1 MRKNTGLIV
10 LVIILSILVILLG
23 GYIVYDKILDVDS
36 DVIDD
41 IPNNNEEGD
50 SSINNDSISID
61 ASLRTE
67 LKETFKKIYNLYT
80 SPNPYCGKTQASDD
94 MKMGYRLSAEY
105 SSYQEMVDS
114 FKEYASE
121 DVITSGKNA
130 RENYLEENGKLYCE
144 DFGKGGVLEYKDSFM
159 SINSKLDNKI
169 DINFVVVLSTDV
181 GLTSEYIYSLEMYN
195 IIFEKN
201 SNNNLI
207 ITSIVRE
214 KNYY

>member
-1 MRKNTGLIV
+1 MRKNTGLII

-36 DVIDD
+36 DVIDN
-41 IPNNNEEGD
+41 IPNDNEKGD

-61 ASLRTE
+61 ASLITE

-80 SPNPYCGKTQASDD
+80 SPNPYCGKTQASDK
-94 MKMGYRLSAEY
+94 MEMGYRLSVEY

-130 RENYLEENGKLYCE
+130 RENYLEENGKLYCK
-144 DFGKGGVLEYKDSFM
+144 DFGKDS
-159 SINSKLDNKI
+159 SYSYSDSLIWIADESETKISTIITVTLI
-169 DINFVVVLSTDV
+169 DINNVYASTVYNNVV
-181 GLTSEYIYSLEMYN
+181 
-195 IIFEKN
+195 FEKD
-201 SNNNLI
+201 SNNNFI
-207 ITSIVRE
+207 ITLIER
-214 KNYY
+214 